1 MYLVEIEF
9 VNLKKLL
16 SATRQKNTV
25 NVQKPKR
32 LPVPR
37 IDHKNQRPKSFIEMT
52 LFWLNDGQMSLLLV
66 KIISDDQKI
75 AARPS

>member
-1 MYLVEIEF
+1 MFRDEIEF

-16 SATRQKNTV
+16 SATRQKDTV
-25 NVQKPKR
+25 TVQQPKR

-37 IDHKNQRPKSFIEMT
+37 IDHKNQRPNSDIEMT
-52 LFWLNDGQMSLLLV
+52 LFWLNGGQMSLLLV
-66 KIISDDQKI
+66 KIVSDDQKI

>member
-1 MYLVEIEF
+1 MFLVKIEF
-9 VNLKKLL
+9 VYLKKLL
-16 SATRQKNTV
+16 SATRQKDTV
-25 NVQKPKR
+25 TIQKLKR

-37 IDHKNQRPKSFIEMT
+37 IDHKNQRPDSGIEMT

>member
-1 MYLVEIEF
+1 MFLVEIEF

-16 SATRQKNTV
+16 SATRQKDTV
-25 NVQKPKR
+25 NVQKSKR

-37 IDHKNQRPKSFIEMT
+37 IDHKNQRPNSGIEMT